1 MKVEFEHENQIFATA
16 DLEIPLYE
24 DESVRIYGKDYIV
37 HSNYHDVEIDENGTH
52 ENLIYSLVT
61 EEEYEEWE
69 TMDTYRR

>member
-1 MKVEFEHENQIFATA
+1 MKVEFEYEKQIFATA

-52 ENLIYSLVT
+52 EKIICSLVT

-69 TMDTYRR
+69 KLNTYRR

>member
-1 MKVEFEHENQIFATA
+1 MKVEFEYNNKIIATA

-37 HSNYHDVEIDENGTH
+37 HNTYHDVEIHNSGVCEKIICS
-52 ENLIYSLVT
+52 LIS

-69 TMDTYRR
+69 RLNSYRR